1 MRYEKFIPCSNFSF
15 IYCFCLQQNINGK
28 PVRNPVNEPP
38 EIKIISPLS
47 KQILQPNDQLIVK
60 AVITDIDLVAVASW
74 EAINAEGLCG
84 GNPFK
89 GSFTPMV
96 YDYEMNF
103 TFIIPSAFTGDHIIR
118 IHAMDAS
125 GNISSAD
132 IHYGAT
138 N

>member
-1 MRYEKFIPCSNFSF
+1 MRNLFLAIVSLSF
-15 IYCFCLQQNINGK
+15 ILSACSKTINGK

-38 EIKIISPLS
+38 EIKVITPTS
-47 KQILQPNDQLIVK
+47 KQILRANDQLTVK
-60 AVITDIDLVAVASW
+60 ALITDIDLVAVASW
-74 EAINAEGLCG
+74 EAISAEGLCG
-84 GNPFK
+84 GNPYK

-103 TFIIPSAFTGDHIIR
+103 TFMIPSAFSGDHIIR

-125 GNISSAD
+125 GNISTAE
-132 IHYGAT
+132 IKYNAT